1 MTISFTSR
9 SSKRDG
15 VGGGGKRQTNRETEM
30 ERERETE
37 RGRAAKTQENW
48 GHMVAVDD
56 EGQNGLTKT
65 VRSHFSV

>member
-1 MTISFTSR
+1 MCVCVTQRES
-9 SSKRDG
+9 DG
-15 VGGGGKRQTNRETEM
+15 QTDGRT